1 MSPSIHHFFTPEE
14 QVSIKDAIRKAELN
28 TSGEIRVH
36 IESKCKGDVL
46 DRASDVFYLLKM
58 DKTELRNGVL
68 FYLAVN
74 SHHFAII
81 GDKGIN
87 AVVPENFWIEIKE
100 MMTRHFKASE
110 FAIGLSKGIE
120 KAGKSLKQHFPYQSD
135 DVNELTDDISF
146 GKSNN

>member
-1 MSPSIHHFFTPEE
+1 MSTSIHQFFNHEE
-14 QVSIKDAIRKAELN
+14 KASITNAIKQAELN

-46 DRASDVFYLLKM
+46 DRAADVFYLLKM

-74 SHHFAII
+74 SRHFAII

-87 AVVPENFWIEIKE
+87 AVVPENFWVEIKE
-100 MMTRHFKASE
+100 MMADHFKTGE
-110 FAIGLSKGIE
+110 FATALSKGIE
-120 KAGKSLKQHFPYQSD
+120 EAGKSLKEHFPYQSD
-135 DVNELTDDISF
+135 DVNELSDEISF
-146 GKSNN
+146 ENNNN